1 MTYFL
6 PIIIFSIN
14 FVEKIELGRLLLWK
28 VIKKIMIL
36 NIKGSLLDLSSPK
49 IMGILNVTP
58 DSFYDGGVYSNENEI
73 LKQAEKMILDG
84 VDIIDIGGYSS
95 KPGAKKITIKEEEK
109 RVLPIIKL
117 IYKTFK
123 KTIISVDTFR
133 SEIAEK
139 SINAGA
145 SIINDISGGDFDNNI
160 YKIAERYKAPY
171 IMMHMK
177 GDPSNMQINP
187 TYQNINYE
195 IIKNLSKKIDFA
207 QKKGVCD
214 IIIDPGFGFGKTI
227 EHNYQ
232 ILNNLKLYKVLHKPI
247 LIGVSRKSMIYKL
260 LKTDPSK
267 ALNGTTALNTI
278 ALINGANILRVHDVK
293 QANEVIKLC
302 GFLKENV

>member
-1 MTYFL
+1 
-6 PIIIFSIN
+6 
-14 FVEKIELGRLLLWK
+14 
-28 VIKKIMIL
+28 
-36 NIKGSLLDLSSPK
+36 
-49 IMGILNVTP
+49 
-58 DSFYDGGVYSNENEI
+58 
-73 LKQAEKMILDG
+73 
-84 VDIIDIGGYSS
+84 
-95 KPGAKKITIKEEEK
+95 
-109 RVLPIIKL
+109 
-117 IYKTFK
+117 
-123 KTIISVDTFR
+123 
-133 SEIAEK
+133 
-139 SINAGA
+139 
-145 SIINDISGGDFDNNI
+145 
-160 YKIAERYKAPY
+160 
-171 IMMHMK
+171 MHMK

>member
-1 MTYFL
+1 
-6 PIIIFSIN
+6 
-14 FVEKIELGRLLLWK
+14 
-28 VIKKIMIL
+28 MIL
-36 NIKGSLLDLSSPK
+36 NIKGSLLDLSCPK

-58 DSFYDGGVYSNENEI
+58 DSFYDGGFYSNEKEV
-73 LKQAEKMILDG
+73 LKQVEKMILDG

-95 KPGAKKITIKEEEK
+95 KPGAKTITIKEEEK

>member
-1 MTYFL
+1 
-6 PIIIFSIN
+6 
-14 FVEKIELGRLLLWK
+14 
-28 VIKKIMIL
+28 MIL

-195 IIKNLSKKIDFA
+195 IIKDLSKKIDFA

>member
-1 MTYFL
+1 
-6 PIIIFSIN
+6 
-14 FVEKIELGRLLLWK
+14 
-28 VIKKIMIL
+28 MIL

>member
-1 MTYFL
+1 
-6 PIIIFSIN
+6 
-14 FVEKIELGRLLLWK
+14 
-28 VIKKIMIL
+28 MIL
-36 NIKGSLLDLSSPK
+36 NIKGSLLDLSCPK

-58 DSFYDGGVYSNENEI
+58 DSFYDGGVYSNEKEV
-73 LKQAEKMILDG
+73 LKQVEKMILDG
-84 VDIIDIGGYSS
+84 VDIIDVGGYSS
-95 KPGAKKITIKEEEK
+95 KPGAKTINIKEEEK

-139 SINAGA
+139 SLNAGA

-177 GDPSNMQINP
+177 GNPSNMQINP
-187 TYQNINYE
+187 TYKNINYE

-260 LKTDPSK
+260 LKTDPSS
-267 ALNGTTALNTI
+267 ALNGTTALNTV

>member
-1 MTYFL
+1 
-6 PIIIFSIN
+6 
-14 FVEKIELGRLLLWK
+14 
-28 VIKKIMIL
+28 MIL

-58 DSFYDGGVYSNENEI
+58 DSFYDGGVYSNEKEV
-73 LKQAEKMILDG
+73 LKQVEKMILDG
-84 VDIIDIGGYSS
+84 VDIIDVGGYSS
-95 KPGAKKITIKEEEK
+95 KPGAKTINIKEEEK

-139 SINAGA
+139 SLNAGA

-160 YKIAERYKAPY
+160 YKIAERYKATY
-171 IMMHMK
+171 VMMHMK
-177 GDPSNMQINP
+177 GNPSNMQINP
-187 TYQNINYE
+187 TYKNINYE
-195 IIKNLSKKIDFA
+195 IIKDLSKKIDFA

-247 LIGVSRKSMIYKL
+247 LVGVSRKSMIYKL
-260 LKTDPSK
+260 LKTDPSS
-267 ALNGTTALNTI
+267 ALNGTTALNTV

>member
-1 MTYFL
+1 M
-6 PIIIFSIN
+6 
-14 FVEKIELGRLLLWK
+14 V
-28 VIKKIMIL
+28 L
-36 NIKGSLLDLSSPK
+36 NIKGSVLDLSIPK
-49 IMGILNVTP
+49 IMGVLNVTP
-58 DSFYDGGVYSNENEI
+58 DSFYDGGIYSSEKKI
-73 LKQAEKMILDG
+73 LKQVEKMVLDG
-84 VDIIDIGGYSS
+84 ADIIDVGGYSS
-95 KPGAKKITIKEEEK
+95 KPGATSITIEEEEK
-109 RVLPIIKL
+109 RVIPIIKL

-139 SINAGA
+139 SLNAGA

-160 YKIAERYKAPY
+160 YNIAERYKAPY

-177 GDPSNMQINP
+177 GNPSNMQINP
-187 TYQNINYE
+187 TYKNINYE

-227 EHNYQ
+227 KHNYQ
-232 ILNNLKLYKVLHKPI
+232 ILNNLKLYKVLQKPI

-267 ALNGTTALNTI
+267 ALNGTTTLNTV

-293 QANEVIKLC
+293 QASEVIKLC

>member
-1 MTYFL
+1 
-6 PIIIFSIN
+6 
-14 FVEKIELGRLLLWK
+14 
-28 VIKKIMIL
+28 MIL

-84 VDIIDIGGYSS
+84 VNIIDIGGYSS

-139 SINAGA
+139 SLNAGA
-145 SIINDISGGDFDNNI
+145 SIINDISGGNFDNNI

-177 GDPSNMQINP
+177 GNPSNMQINP

-195 IIKNLSKKIDFA
+195 IIKDLSKKIDFA

-260 LKTDPSK
+260 LKSDPSK

>member
-1 MTYFL
+1 
-6 PIIIFSIN
+6 
-14 FVEKIELGRLLLWK
+14 
-28 VIKKIMIL
+28 MIL

-58 DSFYDGGVYSNENEI
+58 DSFYDGGVYSNEKEV
-73 LKQAEKMILDG
+73 LKQVEKMILDG
-84 VDIIDIGGYSS
+84 VDIIDVGGYSS
-95 KPGAKKITIKEEEK
+95 KPGAKTINIKEEEK

-139 SINAGA
+139 SLNAGA

-160 YKIAERYKAPY
+160 YKIAERYKATY

-177 GDPSNMQINP
+177 GNPSNMQINP
-187 TYQNINYE
+187 TYKNINYE
-195 IIKNLSKKIDFA
+195 IIKDLSKKIDFA

>member
-1 MTYFL
+1 
-6 PIIIFSIN
+6 
-14 FVEKIELGRLLLWK
+14 
-28 VIKKIMIL
+28 MIL

-58 DSFYDGGVYSNENEI
+58 DSFYDGGVYSNEKEV
-73 LKQAEKMILDG
+73 LKQVEKMILDG

-95 KPGAKKITIKEEEK
+95 KPGAKTINIKEEEK

-139 SINAGA
+139 SLNAGA

-177 GDPSNMQINP
+177 GNPSNMQINP
-187 TYQNINYE
+187 TYKNINYE
-195 IIKNLSKKIDFA
+195 IIKNLSKKINFA

-227 EHNYQ
+227 KHNYQ

-247 LIGVSRKSMIYKL
+247 LVGVSRKSMIYKL
-260 LKTDPSK
+260 LKTDPSS
-267 ALNGTTALNTI
+267 ALNGTTALNTV